1 MRERLPLIL
10 SATALIVAVFGSTPL
25 GEAAYN
31 AVVPQNSV
39 GAQQLR
45 NGAVTNAKLRGDAV
59 DSGKVKNR
67 SLKAIDFALGQIP
80 AGQAG
85 AKGDKGNKGD
95 AGAPGLSG
103 WELVRKSVSVPP
115 NTTSTAQAEC
125 PAGKTVIGGT
135 ASVQGVPTGV
145 WMHTQVTLTKFFDVI
160 ATNTTA
166 FTQQVNSTAICATVA
181 P

>member
-1 MRERLPLIL
+1 MRDRLPVIL
-10 SATALIVAVFGSTPL
+10 SATALLVAVLGATPI

-31 AVVPQNSV
+31 AVVPNNSV
-39 GAQQLR
+39 GVQQLR
-45 NGAVTNAKLRGDAV
+45 NGAVTSAKLRGDAV
-59 DSGKVKNR
+59 NSGKVKNG
-67 SLKAIDFALGQIP
+67 SLRAIDFRTGQLP
-80 AGQAG
+80 AGPQG
-85 AKGDKGNKGD
+85 AKGNKGDKGD

-115 NTTSTAQAEC
+115 NTQSTAQAEC

-166 FTQQVNSTAICATVA
+166 LTQQVNSTAICATVA

>member
-59 DSGKVKNR
+59 DSSKVKNR

-85 AKGDKGNKGD
+85 AKGDKGDKGD

-115 NTTSTAQAEC
+115 NTQSTAQAEC
-125 PAGKTVIGGT
+125 PAGKAVIGGT

-145 WMHTQVTLTKFFDVI
+145 WMHTQVTLTRFFDVI

-166 FTQQVNSTAICATVA
+166 FTQQVNSAAICATIA